1 MPDQDT
7 VQMQDRNGKMWNV
20 PRARVPE
27 AMQRGAKVYSLP
39 SQTSIRPHTGGEQ
52 FESDV
57 VSGMGLDPAEVKS
70 ESGTDFVRNMASGTG
85 QWAASILK
93 DPYHITDPIEFMATN
108 LEQALKEKN
117 PGKIIGALSS
127 IVMGMEGMEKG
138 PKVASAAG
146 RPPVGWLIGLGKS
159 GAKAEGLK
167 VASEAE
173 NIGKENKTSLA
184 ASRDTER
191 QAFGKVA
198 EENAKKMQEH
208 QTAVEDTQKANQQAL
223 AKARDI
229 HEKEVA
235 AAADTQAQLAE
246 RQRLGTESR
255 KHATDLSNGL
265 LQDLREKANAEAKAA
280 YGEINGSV
288 TAEDINSDIR
298 SSVNEGLKGSGKTP
312 AILERLLVESS
323 PVKGPSTAVRAL
335 TASELKASTL
345 AGRMIKE
352 GNSPAETSAAMVRL
366 GYTPSQVKAI
376 VSVASGAETAGDAV
390 GPAYSFEK
398 LHGIYSELGRELYRR
413 DLPGDEYHTIK
424 AARDK
429 VLDRMRNLAKGDD
442 PTGAKGAQFEVA
454 QAGYSQFQNTFWND
468 GPSAKGGSPVARAL
482 ATFDPITK
490 KLRPGYVQQILTDS
504 KAYELAQEML
514 NRYKHL
520 GAPIDIVRD
529 MKAKWDASRE
539 PVKVKPAP
547 TSARISLKETPGAPE
562 LAKGPTSTPINLKET
577 PKFDPTE
584 WRMKEMTR
592 RAEQFRN
599 PSRFEAPLTKLGPLR
614 SIYFRTMAGLYSNPE
629 FRKWIAGIK
638 N

>member
-7 VQMQDRNGKMWNV
+7 VQMQDQKGKLWNV
-20 PRARVPE
+20 PRTRVPE

-39 SQTSIRPHTGGEQ
+39 SQTSIRPPSWGEKA
-52 FESDV
+52 ESDV
-57 VSGMGLDPAEVKS
+57 VSGMGLDPAEVKG
-70 ESGTDFVRNMASGTG
+70 EGTADFIRNMASGTG
-85 QWAASILK
+85 QWAASTLK
-93 DPYHITDPIEFMATN
+93 DPYHITDPIEFMANN

-117 PGKIIGALSS
+117 PAKIVGALSS
-127 IVMGMEGMEKG
+127 VVMGMEGMEKG
-138 PKVASAAG
+138 PKIASAAA
-146 RPPVGWLIGLGKS
+146 RPPVAWLTGLGKS
-159 GAKAEGLK
+159 GAKVEGAK
-167 VASEAE
+167 VAGEAT
-173 NIGKENKTSLA
+173 NIAKENQSSLA
-184 ASRDTER
+184 AARDTER
-191 QAFGKVA
+191 QSFGKVA

-208 QTAVEDTQKANQQAL
+208 QTAMEETRKTNQQNL

-246 RQRLGTESR
+246 RQRLGSESR

-265 LQDLREKANAEAKAA
+265 LQDLRDKANAEAKAA
-280 YGEINGSV
+280 YGEINGNVKS
-288 TAEDINSDIR
+288 EDINGDIR
-298 SSVNEGLKGSGKTP
+298 SSVNEGLKGSGRTP

-323 PVKGPSTAVRAL
+323 PVKGPTTPVRAL
-335 TASELKASTL
+335 TANELKASNL

-352 GNSPAETSAAMVRL
+352 GSSPAETSAAMVRL

-376 VSVASGAETAGDAV
+376 VSVASGAEITEDTA
-390 GPAYSFEK
+390 GPAYNFEK
-398 LHGIYSELGRELYRR
+398 LHGIYSELGRELFRR
-413 DLPGDEYHTIK
+413 DLPGDEYTTIK
-424 AARDK
+424 TARDK
-429 VLDRMRNLAKGDD
+429 VLDRMRNLATTDD
-442 PTGAKGAQFEVA
+442 PSGEKLANFEVA

-468 GPSAKGGSPVARAL
+468 GPLAKGGSPVAKAL
-482 ATFDPITK
+482 ATYDTITK
-490 KLRPGYVQQILTDS
+490 HLRPAYVQQILSDT
-504 KAYELAQEML
+504 KAHELAQEML
-514 NRYKHL
+514 GRYKHL
-520 GAPIDIVRD
+520 GAPTDIVQD

-547 TSARISLKETPGAPE
+547 TSARISLKETPEAPE

-599 PSRFEAPLTKLGPLR
+599 PSRFEAPLSKLGPLR
-614 SIYFRTMAGLYSNPE
+614 SIYFRTMSELYSNPA

-638 N
+638 